1 MRKIF
6 LLLLVFLCL
15 VGRAQNLTL
24 SFTGRSANTGSYV
37 QLSRVE
43 ITNQT
48 RGWTEVLTYPDTVS
62 VLVVTGIGD
71 NTPAVF
77 GLSQNNPNP
86 FSGTTY
92 VNLSLPESG
101 AVTLEVCDVNGRVA
115 ISRSFA
121 SMQPGMHILRVN
133 LAAAGVYLL
142 AARQSGKVSTVRMV
156 NQLSG
161 GENSLEMVGLRD
173 IPQTKVEREKG
184 TTDYPFA
191 YGDSMIYKGYT
202 MISGQELESEVV
214 AQTQSQ
220 PETIILYFS
229 PGPLFDGQPC
239 PGAATVTD
247 YDNNTYN
254 TVQIG
259 DQCWMKE
266 NLRTTHYADGTAIPA
281 GITTADDHI
290 AAYRYAP
297 NNDESNVATYGY
309 LYNWYAVM
317 HGAASSSANPSG
329 VQGICPVGWHVPS
342 DSEWTQLTT
351 YVHDNGYQCPGCNAS
366 NLWMNVDCIAKALAA
381 QTGWCSYSDDAC
393 AVGYDLSTNNAT
405 GFSALPAGFYC
416 GTYYFGFSAYYWSTT
431 QYNSFNSTA
440 YSRTLNHSG
449 DYVNRYYHYNY
460 EGHSVRC
467 VRGAVIM
474 LPTVTTDSVSAVTD
488 TTATCGGTVTTDGN
502 TAVTMRGVCWNTLP
516 DPTVNDSHTV
526 DGTGSGVF
534 NSSITGLASGTIYYV
549 RAYATNSVGTAY
561 GALRTFTTKVLV
573 TTSPVSGVTAT
584 TAVCGGTVTSAGN
597 AEVTMRGVC
606 WDTLPNP
613 TLNGSHTEDGTG
625 TGVFTSNITGLTAGT
640 TYYVRAYA
648 TISAGTVFGNEIIFS
663 TADTTPTVTTKAVSI
678 LSETTALSGGNIT
691 FDGGAAVTMCGIC
704 WDTLPNPTVSG
715 IHTTDSAGMGI
726 FTSSMMNLTP
736 GTTYYVRAYATNSV
750 GTTYGQE
757 ISFRTYSSC
766 PGAATVTDHEGN
778 VYNTVQIGNQCW
790 TRENMRCTTS
800 PSTGTSI
807 LEFPAGYY
815 SYTGKKAYYVNGD
828 SANTL
833 TYGLL
838 YNWAAAVDTF
848 HTDYGETST
857 SASHVL
863 SVTFSGNRRG
873 ICPAGWHVPSHAEWT
888 QLTNY
893 VYNNGYQCPGCSG
906 TINAAK
912 ADCIAKALASQ
923 TGWDSSGSAYAVGND
938 PSTNNATGFSALPAG
953 YYTGSGSS
961 GYYAG
966 GYTFGTSTHYWS
978 STQSDGPYALKHYLS
993 YSSSSVGR
1001 NSYLKL
1007 QGYSVRCVK
1016 D

>member
-1 MRKIF
+1 MA
-6 LLLLVFLCL
+6 
-15 VGRAQNLTL
+15 GRAQNLTL
-24 SFTGRSANTGSYV
+24 SFTGRHANTGAYV

-48 RGWTEVLTYPDTVS
+48 RGWTDVLTYPDTVAT
-62 VLVVTGIGD
+62 LTDGTGIND
-71 NTPAVF
+71 NLGAEF
-77 GLSQNNPNP
+77 GLSQNTPNP

-92 VNLSLPESG
+92 VNLTLPEGG
-101 AVTLEVCDVNGRVA
+101 AVTLEACDVNGRVV
-115 ISRSFA
+115 ISRSFV
-121 SMQPGMHILRVN
+121 SMQPGTHVLRIN

-142 AARQSGKVSTVRMV
+142 TARQSGKVSTVRMV
-156 NQLSG
+156 NQRSG
-161 GENSLEMVGLRD
+161 GENSMEMVGLRN
-173 IPQTKVEREKG
+173 ISQTKG
-184 TTDYPFA
+184 NIDHPFA

-202 MISGQELESEVV
+202 MIPGQELESEVV
-214 AQTQSQ
+214 AQIQNQ

-229 PGPLFDGQPC
+229 ATTLFDGQPC

-259 DQCWMKE
+259 GQCWMKE

-281 GITTADDHI
+281 GTH
-290 AAYRYAP
+290 RYAP

-309 LYNWYAVM
+309 LYNWPAVM
-317 HGAASSSANPSG
+317 HGSASSSSNPSN
-329 VQGICPVGWHVPS
+329 VQGICPAGWHMPS
-342 DSEWTQLTT
+342 DAEWTQLTT
-351 YVHDNGYQCPGCNAS
+351 YVHDNGYQCTDCNGS
-366 NLWMNVDCIAKALAA
+366 NYWSHVDCIAKALAA
-381 QTGWCSYSDDAC
+381 QTDWNSYNNDAC
-393 AVGYDLSTNNAT
+393 APGYDLSTNNAT
-405 GFSALPAGFYC
+405 GFSAVPAGYYC
-416 GTYYFGFSAYYWSTT
+416 GGYYFGLDAYYWTT
-431 QYNSFNSTA
+431 SQFNSSEA
-440 YSRTLNHSG
+440 YFRSLDCCV
-449 DYVNRYYHYNY
+449 DYVWKGNDYKSQGY
-460 EGHSVRC
+460 SVRC
-467 VRGAVIM
+467 VRGAVIT
-474 LPTVTTDSVSAVTD
+474 LPTVTTDSVDAVTD
-488 TTATCGGTVTTDGN
+488 TTATCGGTVTADGN
-502 TAVTMRGVCWNTLP
+502 AAVTMRGVCWSTLP
-516 DPTVNDSHTV
+516 NPTVSDSHTD
-526 DGTGSGVF
+526 DGTGLGIF
-534 NSSITGLASGTIYYV
+534 NSSMTGLTSGTIYYV
-549 RAYATNSVGTAY
+549 RAYATNSAGTAY
-561 GALRTFTTKVLV
+561 GTTRTFTTRISVI
-573 TTSPVSGVTAT
+573 TTPVSGITAT
-584 TAVCGGTVTSAGN
+584 TVVCGGTVNSAGN

-606 WDTLPNP
+606 WDTLPAP
-613 TLNGSHTEDGTG
+613 TLNSSHTVDGTG
-625 TGVFTSNITGLTAGT
+625 AGIFTSNITGLTPGT

-648 TISAGTVFGNEIIFS
+648 TNSVGTVYGDDIIFS
-663 TADTTPTVTTKAVSI
+663 TVDTTPTVTTKAISFLTDTSAI
-678 LSETTALSGGNIT
+678 SGGDIT
-691 FDGGAAVTMCGIC
+691 FDGGAAVTVCGIC

-715 IHTTDSAGMGI
+715 IHTTDSASMGI

-736 GTTYYVRAYATNSV
+736 ATTYYVRAYATNSV

-800 PSTGTSI
+800 PSTGTLI
-807 LEFPAGYY
+807 LEYPAGYY

-873 ICPAGWHVPSHAEWT
+873 ICPAGWHVPSNAEWT

-893 VYNNGYQCPGCSG
+893 VYNNGYQCSGCSG

-923 TGWDSSGSAYAVGND
+923 TGWNSSGSTYAVGND
-938 PSTNNATGFSALPAG
+938 PSTNNATGFSAVPAG

-966 GYTFGTSTHYWS
+966 GYTFGTNTHYWS
-978 STQSDGPYALKHYLS
+978 STQSSNTPYALVHYLS
-993 YSSSSVGR
+993 YSTGYVGC
-1001 NSYLKL
+1001 NSPSIKL
-1007 QGYSVRCVK
+1007 QGFSVRCVR

>member
-1 MRKIF
+1 MRKLF
-6 LLLLVFLCL
+6 LLLLLLLCMA
-15 VGRAQNLTL
+15 GWAQNLTL
-24 SFTGRSANTGSYV
+24 SFTGRSVNTELYV

-48 RGWTEVLTYPDTVS
+48 QGWTEELVYPDTVC
-62 VLVVTGIGD
+62 VLVVGTGIGD

-77 GLSQNNPNP
+77 GLSQCTPNP

-101 AVTLEVCDVNGRVA
+101 AVTLEACDVNGRVV
-115 ISRSFA
+115 ISRSFV
-121 SMQPGMHILRVN
+121 SMQPGMHVLRVN
-133 LAAAGVYLL
+133 LAAAGAYLL
-142 AARQSGKVSTVRMV
+142 TARQSGKVSTVRMV
-156 NQLSG
+156 NQRSG
-161 GENSLEMVGLRD
+161 GENSMEMMGLRN
-173 IPQTKVEREKG
+173 ISQTKG
-184 TTDYPFA
+184 NIDHPFA

-202 MISGQELESEVV
+202 MIPGQELESEVV
-214 AQTQSQ
+214 AQTQNQ

-229 PGPLFDGQPC
+229 ATTLFDGQPC

-259 DQCWMKE
+259 GQCWMKE

-281 GITTADDHI
+281 GTH
-290 AAYRYAP
+290 RYAP

-309 LYNWYAVM
+309 LYNWPAVM
-317 HGAASSSANPSG
+317 HGSASSSSNPSN
-329 VQGICPVGWHVPS
+329 VQGICPAGWHMPS
-342 DSEWTQLTT
+342 DAEWTQLTT
-351 YVHDNGYQCPGCNAS
+351 YVHDNGYQCTDCNGS
-366 NLWMNVDCIAKALAA
+366 NYWSHVDCIAKALAA
-381 QTGWCSYSDDAC
+381 QTDWNSYNNDAC
-393 AVGYDLSTNNAT
+393 APGYDLSTNNAT
-405 GFSALPAGFYC
+405 GFSAVPAGYYC
-416 GTYYFGFSAYYWSTT
+416 GGYYFGLDAYYWTT
-431 QYNSFNSTA
+431 SQFNSSEA
-440 YSRTLNHSG
+440 YFRSLDCCV
-449 DYVNRYYHYNY
+449 DYVWKGNDYKSQGY
-460 EGHSVRC
+460 SVRC
-467 VRGAVIM
+467 VRGAVIT
-474 LPTVTTDSVSAVTD
+474 LPTVTTDSVDAVTD
-488 TTATCGGTVTTDGN
+488 TTATCGGTVTADGN
-502 TAVTMRGVCWNTLP
+502 AAVTMRGVCWSTLP
-516 DPTVNDSHTV
+516 NPTVSDSHTD
-526 DGTGSGVF
+526 DGTGLGIF
-534 NSSITGLASGTIYYV
+534 NSSMTGLTSGTIYYV
-549 RAYATNSVGTAY
+549 RAYATNSAGTAY
-561 GALRTFTTKVLV
+561 GTTRTFTTRISVI
-573 TTSPVSGVTAT
+573 TTPVSGITST
-584 TAVCGGTVTSAGN
+584 TVVCGGTVNSAGN

-606 WDTLPNP
+606 WDTLPAP
-613 TLNGSHTEDGTG
+613 TLNSSHTVDGTG
-625 TGVFTSNITGLTAGT
+625 AGIFTSNITGLTPGT

-648 TISAGTVFGNEIIFS
+648 TNSVGTVYGDDIIFS
-663 TADTTPTVTTKAVSI
+663 TVDTTPTVTTKAISFLTDTSAV
-678 LSETTALSGGNIT
+678 SGGNVT
-691 FDGGAAVTMCGIC
+691 FDGGAVVTMRGIC
-704 WDTLPNPTVSG
+704 WDTLPNLTVNG
-715 IHTTDSAGMGI
+715 IHTTDGAGIGN
-726 FTSSMMNLTP
+726 FTTSMTGLTP

-750 GTTYGQE
+750 GTTYGEE
-757 ISFRTYSSC
+757 ISFRTPRSC

-800 PSTGTSI
+800 PSTGTMI

-828 SANTL
+828 SANTA

-873 ICPAGWHVPSHAEWT
+873 ICPAGWHVPSNAEWT

-893 VYNNGYQCPGCSG
+893 VYNNGYQCSGCSG

-923 TGWDSSGSAYAVGND
+923 TGWNSSGSTYAVGND
-938 PSTNNATGFSALPAG
+938 PSTNNATGFSAVPAG

-966 GYTFGTSTHYWS
+966 GYTFGTNTHYWS
-978 STQSDGPYALKHYLS
+978 STQSSNTPYALVHYLS
-993 YSSSSVGR
+993 YSTGYVGC
-1001 NSYLKL
+1001 NSPSIKL
-1007 QGYSVRCVK
+1007 QGFSVRCVK

>member
-1 MRKIF
+1 MF
-6 LLLLVFLCL
+6 LLLLVLLCMT
-15 VGRAQNLTL
+15 GQAQNLIV
-24 SFTGRSANTGSYV
+24 SFTGRNVNTGSYV

-48 RGWTEVLTYPDTVS
+48 RGWTEELIYPDTVS
-62 VLVVTGIGD
+62 VLVVGTGIDD

-77 GLSQNNPNP
+77 GLSHCTPSP

-92 VNLSLPESG
+92 VNLSLPEG
-101 AVTLEVCDVNGRVA
+101 DDVTLEACDVNGRVA
-115 ISRSFA
+115 VSRSFV
-121 SMQPGMHILRVN
+121 SMQSGTHVLRVN
-133 LAAAGVYLL
+133 LAAAGAYLL
-142 AARQSGKVSTVRMV
+142 TARQNGKVSTVRMV
-156 NQLSG
+156 NQRSG
-161 GENSLEMVGLRD
+161 GENSMEMVGLRD
-173 IPQTKVEREKG
+173 IPQTKG
-184 TTDYPFA
+184 DIDHPFS
-191 YGDSMIYKGYT
+191 YGDSMIYKGYAT
-202 MISGQELESEVV
+202 ISGLELESEVV

-220 PETIILYFS
+220 PETIIMYFS
-229 PGPLFDGQPC
+229 TALFDGQPC

-281 GITTADDHI
+281 GTTIYYI
-290 AAYRYAP
+290 AAYRFAP

-329 VQGICPVGWHVPS
+329 VQGICPAGWHMPS
-342 DSEWTQLTT
+342 DAEWTQLTT
-351 YVHDNGYQCPGCNAS
+351 YVHDNGYQCADCNAS
-366 NLWMNVDCIAKALAA
+366 NLWTNVDCIAKALAV
-381 QTGWCSYSDDAC
+381 QTGWCSYSNDAC

-405 GFSALPAGFYC
+405 GFGVLPAGFYC
-416 GTYYFGFSAYYWSTT
+416 GTYYYGFSAYHWSTT
-431 QYNSFNSTA
+431 QNNNDNSTA
-440 YSRTLNHSG
+440 YSRTLDYCR
-449 DYVNRYYHYNY
+449 DYVYRYYHYKY

-534 NSSITGLASGTIYYV
+534 NSSMTGLVSGTIYYV
-549 RAYATNSVGTAY
+549 RAYAMNSVGTAY
-561 GALRTFTTKVLV
+561 GALRTFTTKILV
-573 TTSPVSGVTAT
+573 TTSSVSGVTAT

-597 AEVTMRGVC
+597 ADVTMRGVC

-625 TGVFTSNITGLTAGT
+625 VGVFTSNIPGLTAGT

-648 TISAGTVFGNEIIFS
+648 TNSAGTVFGDEIIFS
-663 TADTTPTVTTKAVSI
+663 TADTTPTVTTKAISI

-715 IHTTDSAGMGI
+715 IHTTDSASMGN

-736 GTTYYVRAYATNSV
+736 STTYYVRAYATNSV
-750 GTTYGQE
+750 GTTYGEE
-757 ISFRTYSSC
+757 ISFKTYISC
-766 PGAATVTDHEGN
+766 PGTATVTDHEGN
-778 VYNTVQIGNQCW
+778 VYNTVLIGNQCW

-800 PSTGTSI
+800 PSTGTTI
-807 LEFPAGYY
+807 LEYPASYY

-828 SANTL
+828 PANTA

-848 HTDYGETST
+848 NITYGETST
-857 SASHVL
+857 YASDGL
-863 SVTFSGNRRG
+863 SVSFSGHRRG
-873 ICPAGWHVPSHAEWT
+873 ICPVGWHVPSDAEWT
-888 QLTNY
+888 QLTTY
-893 VYNNGYQCPGCSG
+893 VYNNGYQCSGCSG
-906 TINAAK
+906 SNNVAMVN
-912 ADCIAKALASQ
+912 CIAKALASQ
-923 TGWDSSGSAYAVGND
+923 TGWVNSSNTFAVGND

-953 YYTGSGSS
+953 FYSGN
-961 GYYAG
+961 
-966 GYTFGTSTHYWS
+966 YTFGTNTHFWSATQRDLARSCIRFLSRNDDYVS
-978 STQSDGPYALKHYLS
+978 STTAALKFY
-993 YSSSSVGR
+993 
-1001 NSYLKL
+1001 
-1007 QGYSVRCVK
+1007 GYSVRCVR

>member
-1 MRKIF
+1 MFLF
-6 LLLLVFLCL
+6 LLVLLCMT
-15 VGRAQNLTL
+15 GQAQNLTL
-24 SFTGRSANTGSYV
+24 SFTGHHANTGAYL

-48 RGWTEVLTYPDTVS
+48 RGWTEELIYPDTIS
-62 VLVVTGIGD
+62 VLVVGTGIGD
-71 NTPAVF
+71 NTPVEF
-77 GLSQNNPNP
+77 GLSQNTPNP

-92 VNLSLPESG
+92 VNLTLPEGG
-101 AVTLEVCDVNGRVA
+101 AVTLEACDVNGRVV
-115 ISRSFA
+115 ISRSFV
-121 SMQPGMHILRVN
+121 SMQPGTHVLRVN

-142 AARQSGKVSTVRMV
+142 TARQSGKVSTVRMV
-156 NQLSG
+156 NQRSG
-161 GENSLEMVGLRD
+161 GENSMEIVGLRD
-173 IPQTKVEREKG
+173 IPQTKG
-184 TTDYPFA
+184 DIDHPFA

-202 MISGQELESEVV
+202 MIPGQELESEVV
-214 AQTQSQ
+214 AQTQNQ

-229 PGPLFDGQPC
+229 ATTLFDGQPC

-266 NLRTTHYADGTAIPA
+266 NLRTTHYADGT
-281 GITTADDHI
+281 TVTS
-290 AAYRYAP
+290 RYAP
-297 NNDESNVATYGY
+297 NNDENNVATYGY

-317 HGAASSSANPSG
+317 HGAAASSANPSG
-329 VQGICPVGWHVPS
+329 VQGICPAGWHMPS
-342 DSEWTQLTT
+342 CAEWTQLTT
-351 YVHDNGYQCPGCNAS
+351 YVHDNGYQCSNCNAS
-366 NLWMNVDCIAKALAA
+366 NWWMNVDCIAKALAA
-381 QTGWCSYSDDAC
+381 QTGWPSYSYDAC

-405 GFSALPAGFYC
+405 GFNALPAGYYC
-416 GTYYFGFSAYYWSTT
+416 GAYYYGQTAYFWSTS
-431 QYNSFNSTA
+431 QYDGGNA
-440 YSRTLNHSG
+440 YFRTFDYCANYVSR
-449 DYVNRYYHYNY
+449 NY
-460 EGHSVRC
+460 IYKSEGYSVRC
-467 VRGAVIM
+467 VRGAVIT
-474 LPTVTTDSVSAVTD
+474 LPTVTTDIVGAVTD
-488 TTATCGGTVTTDGN
+488 STATCGGTVTADGN
-502 TAVTMRGVCWNTLP
+502 AAVTMRGVCWSTLP
-516 DPTVNDSHTV
+516 NPTVSDSHTD
-526 DGTGSGVF
+526 DGTGLGIF
-534 NSSITGLASGTIYYV
+534 NSSMTGLTSGTIYYV

-606 WDTLPNP
+606 WDTLPAP
-613 TLNGSHTEDGTG
+613 TLSDSHTSDGTG
-625 TGVFTSNITGLTAGT
+625 AGVFTSNITGLTAGA

-648 TISAGTVFGNEIIFS
+648 TNSAGTVFGDEIIFS

-691 FDGGAAVTMCGIC
+691 FDGGAAVTVCGIC

-715 IHTTDSAGMGI
+715 IHTTDSASMGI

-736 GTTYYVRAYATNSV
+736 ATIYYVRAYATNSV

-800 PSTGTSI
+800 PSTGTMI

-828 SANTL
+828 SANTA

-838 YNWAAAVDTF
+838 YNWAAAIDTF
-848 HTDYGETST
+848 NTAYGETST
-857 SASHVL
+857 ISWDGL
-863 SVTFSGNRRG
+863 SVTFSGHRRG
-873 ICPAGWHVPSHAEWT
+873 ICPAGWHVPSNAEWT

-906 TINAAK
+906 TINVAR

-923 TGWDSSGSAYAVGND
+923 TGWNSSGSTYAVGND
-938 PSTNNATGFSALPAG
+938 PSTNNATGFSAVPAG

-966 GYTFGTSTHYWS
+966 GYTFGTNTYYWS
-978 STQSDGPYALKHYLS
+978 STQSSNTPYALVHYLS
-993 YSSSSVGR
+993 YSTGYVGC
-1001 NSYLKL
+1001 NNPSIKL
-1007 QGYSVRCVK
+1007 QGFSVRCVR

>member
-1 MRKIF
+1 MRKLF
-6 LLLLVFLCL
+6 LLLLLLLCMA
-15 VGRAQNLTL
+15 GRAQNLTL
-24 SFTGRSANTGSYV
+24 SFSGRHANTGAYV

-48 RGWTEVLTYPDTVS
+48 RGWTDVLTYPDTVAT
-62 VLVVTGIGD
+62 LTDGTGIND
-71 NTPAVF
+71 NLGAVF
-77 GLSQNNPNP
+77 GLSQCTPNP

-101 AVTLEVCDVNGRVA
+101 AVTLEACDVNGRVV
-115 ISRSFA
+115 ILRSFV
-121 SMQPGMHILRVN
+121 SMQPGMHVLRVN
-133 LAAAGVYLL
+133 LAAAGAYLL
-142 AARQSGKVSTVRMV
+142 TARQSGKVSSVRMV
-156 NQLSG
+156 NQRSG
-161 GENSLEMVGLRD
+161 GENSMEMVGLRD
-173 IPQTKVEREKG
+173 IPQTKG
-184 TTDYPFA
+184 DIDHPFV

-202 MISGQELESEVV
+202 MIPGQELESEVV
-214 AQTQSQ
+214 AQIQNQ

-229 PGPLFDGQPC
+229 ATTLFDGQPC

-259 DQCWMKE
+259 GQCWMKE

-281 GITTADDHI
+281 GTH
-290 AAYRYAP
+290 RYAP

-309 LYNWYAVM
+309 LYNWPAVM
-317 HGAASSSANPSG
+317 HGSASSSSNPSN
-329 VQGICPVGWHVPS
+329 VQGICPAGWHMPS
-342 DSEWTQLTT
+342 DAEWTQLTT
-351 YVHDNGYQCPGCNAS
+351 YVHDNGYQCTDCNGS
-366 NLWMNVDCIAKALAA
+366 NYWSHVDCIAKALAA
-381 QTGWCSYSDDAC
+381 QTGWPSYSHDAC

-416 GTYYFGFSAYYWSTT
+416 GAYYYGQTAYYWTT
-431 QYNSFNSTA
+431 SQFNSSEA
-440 YSRTLNHSG
+440 YFRSLDCCV
-449 DYVNRYYHYNY
+449 DYVWKGNDYKSQGY
-460 EGHSVRC
+460 SVRC
-467 VRGAVIM
+467 VRGAVIT
-474 LPTVTTDSVSAVTD
+474 LPTVTTDSVDAVTD
-488 TTATCGGTVTTDGN
+488 TTATCGGTVTADGN
-502 TAVTMRGVCWNTLP
+502 AAVTMRGVCWSTLP
-516 DPTVNDSHTV
+516 NPTVSDSHTD
-526 DGTGSGVF
+526 DGTGLGIF
-534 NSSITGLASGTIYYV
+534 NSSMTGLTSGTIYYV
-549 RAYATNSVGTAY
+549 RAYATNSAGTAY
-561 GALRTFTTKVLV
+561 GTTRTFTTRISVI
-573 TTSPVSGVTAT
+573 TTPVSGITST
-584 TAVCGGTVTSAGN
+584 TVVCGGTVNSAGN

-606 WDTLPNP
+606 WDTLPAP
-613 TLNGSHTEDGTG
+613 TLNSSHTVDGTG
-625 TGVFTSNITGLTAGT
+625 AGIFTSNITGLTPGT

-648 TISAGTVFGNEIIFS
+648 TNSVGTVYGDDIIFS
-663 TADTTPTVTTKAVSI
+663 TVDTTPTVTTKAISFLTDTSAV
-678 LSETTALSGGNIT
+678 SGGNVT
-691 FDGGAAVTMCGIC
+691 FDGGAVVTMRGIC
-704 WDTLPNPTVSG
+704 WDTLPNLTVNG
-715 IHTTDSAGMGI
+715 IHTTDGAGIGN
-726 FTSSMMNLTP
+726 FTTSMTGLTP

-750 GTTYGQE
+750 GTTYGEE
-757 ISFRTYSSC
+757 ISFRTPRSC

-800 PSTGTSI
+800 PSTGTMI

-828 SANTL
+828 SANTA

-873 ICPAGWHVPSHAEWT
+873 ICPAGWHVPSNAEWT

-906 TINAAK
+906 TINAAR

-923 TGWDSSGSAYAVGND
+923 TGWNSSGSTYAVGND
-938 PSTNNATGFSALPAG
+938 PSTNNATGFSAVPAG

-966 GYTFGTSTHYWS
+966 GYTFGTNTHYWS
-978 STQSDGPYALKHYLS
+978 STQSSNTPYALVHYLS
-993 YSSSSVGR
+993 YSTGYVGC
-1001 NSYLKL
+1001 NSPSIKL
-1007 QGYSVRCVK
+1007 QGFSVRCVK

>member
-1 MRKIF
+1 MRKLF
-6 LLLLVFLCL
+6 LLLLLLLCMA
-15 VGRAQNLTL
+15 GRAQNLTL
-24 SFTGRSANTGSYV
+24 SFSGRHANTGAYV

-48 RGWTEVLTYPDTVS
+48 RGWTDVLTYPDTVAT
-62 VLVVTGIGD
+62 LTDGTGIND
-71 NTPAVF
+71 NLGAVF
-77 GLSQNNPNP
+77 GLLQCTPNP

-101 AVTLEVCDVNGRVA
+101 AVTLEACDVNGRVV
-115 ISRSFA
+115 ILRSFV
-121 SMQPGMHILRVN
+121 SMQPGMHVLRVN
-133 LAAAGVYLL
+133 LAAAGAYLL
-142 AARQSGKVSTVRMV
+142 TARQSGKVSSVRMV
-156 NQLSG
+156 NQRSG
-161 GENSLEMVGLRD
+161 GENSMEMVGLRD
-173 IPQTKVEREKG
+173 IPQTKG
-184 TTDYPFA
+184 DIDHPFV

-202 MISGQELESEVV
+202 MIPGQELESEVV
-214 AQTQSQ
+214 AQIQNQ

-229 PGPLFDGQPC
+229 ATTLFDGQPC

-266 NLRTTHYADGTAIPA
+266 NLRTTHYADGTTVAS
-281 GITTADDHI
+281 
-290 AAYRYAP
+290 RYAP

-309 LYNWYAVM
+309 LYNWPAVM
-317 HGAASSSANPSG
+317 HGSASSSSNPSN
-329 VQGICPVGWHVPS
+329 VQGICPAGWHMPS
-342 DSEWTQLTT
+342 DAEWTQLTT
-351 YVHDNGYQCPGCNAS
+351 YVHDNGYQCTDCNGS
-366 NLWMNVDCIAKALAA
+366 NYWSHVDCIAKALAA
-381 QTGWCSYSDDAC
+381 QTGWPSYSHDAC

-416 GTYYFGFSAYYWSTT
+416 GAYYYGQTAYYWTT
-431 QYNSFNSTA
+431 SQFNSSEA
-440 YSRTLNHSG
+440 YFRSLDCCV
-449 DYVNRYYHYNY
+449 DYVWKGNDYKSQGY
-460 EGHSVRC
+460 SVRC
-467 VRGAVIM
+467 VRGAVIT
-474 LPTVTTDSVSAVTD
+474 LPTVTTDSVDAVTD
-488 TTATCGGTVTTDGN
+488 TTATCGGTVTADGN
-502 TAVTMRGVCWNTLP
+502 AAVTMRGVCWSTLP
-516 DPTVNDSHTV
+516 NPTVSDSHTD
-526 DGTGSGVF
+526 DGTGLGIF
-534 NSSITGLASGTIYYV
+534 NSSMTGLTSGTIYYV
-549 RAYATNSVGTAY
+549 RAYATNSAGTAY
-561 GALRTFTTKVLV
+561 GTTRTFTTRISVI
-573 TTSPVSGVTAT
+573 TSPVGGITAT
-584 TAVCGGTVTSAGN
+584 TAVCGGTVNSAGN

-606 WDTLPNP
+606 WDTLPAP
-613 TLNGSHTEDGTG
+613 TLNSSHTVDGTG
-625 TGVFTSNITGLTAGT
+625 AGIFTSNITGLTPGT

-648 TISAGTVFGNEIIFS
+648 TNSVGTVYGDDIIFS
-663 TADTTPTVTTKAVSI
+663 TVDTTPTVTTKAISFLTDTSAV
-678 LSETTALSGGNIT
+678 SGGNVT
-691 FDGGAAVTMCGIC
+691 FDGGAVVTVCGIC

-715 IHTTDSAGMGI
+715 IHTTDSASMGI

-736 GTTYYVRAYATNSV
+736 ATTYYVRAYATNSV

-757 ISFRTYSSC
+757 ISFRTYISC

-800 PSTGTSI
+800 PSTGTLI
-807 LEFPAGYY
+807 LEYPAGYY

-828 SANTL
+828 SANTA

-838 YNWAAAVDTF
+838 YNWAAAIDTF

-873 ICPAGWHVPSHAEWT
+873 ICPAGWHVPSNAEWT

-893 VYNNGYQCPGCSG
+893 VYNNGYQCSGCSG

-923 TGWDSSGSAYAVGND
+923 TGWNSSGSTYAVGND
-938 PSTNNATGFSALPAG
+938 PSTNNATGFSAVPAG

-966 GYTFGTSTHYWS
+966 GYTFGTNTHYWS
-978 STQSDGPYALKHYLS
+978 STQSSNTPYALVHYLS
-993 YSSSSVGR
+993 YSTGYVGC
-1001 NSYLKL
+1001 NSPSIKL
-1007 QGYSVRCVK
+1007 QGFSVRCVK

>member
-1 MRKIF
+1 MRKLF
-6 LLLLVFLCL
+6 LLLLVLLCMA
-15 VGRAQNLTL
+15 GRAQNLTL
-24 SFTGRSANTGSYV
+24 SFTGRSVNTELYV

-48 RGWTEVLTYPDTVS
+48 RGWTEELVYPDTVC
-62 VLVVTGIGD
+62 VLVVGTGIGD

-77 GLSQNNPNP
+77 GLSQCTPNP

-101 AVTLEVCDVNGRVA
+101 AVTLEACDVNGRVV
-115 ISRSFA
+115 ISRSFV
-121 SMQPGMHILRVN
+121 SMQPGMHVLRVN

-142 AARQSGKVSTVRMV
+142 TARQSGKVSSVRMV
-156 NQLSG
+156 NQRSG
-161 GENSLEMVGLRD
+161 GENSMEMVGLRD
-173 IPQTKVEREKG
+173 IPQTKG
-184 TTDYPFA
+184 DIDHPFV

-202 MISGQELESEVV
+202 MIPGQELESEVV
-214 AQTQSQ
+214 AQIQNQ

-229 PGPLFDGQPC
+229 ATTLFDGQPC
-239 PGAATVTD
+239 PSAATVTD

-329 VQGICPVGWHVPS
+329 VQGICPAGWHVPS
-342 DSEWTQLTT
+342 DAEWTQLTT
-351 YVHDNGYQCPGCNAS
+351 YVHDNGYQCPDCNAS
-366 NLWMNVDCIAKALAA
+366 NLWTNVDCIAKALAA
-381 QTGWCSYSDDAC
+381 QTGWCSYSNDAC

-416 GTYYFGFSAYYWSTT
+416 GTYYYGFSAYYWSTT
-431 QYNSFNSTA
+431 QNNNFNSTA
-440 YSRTLNHSG
+440 YSRTLNYNG
-449 DYVNRYYHYNY
+449 NYVYRYDHYKY

-534 NSSITGLASGTIYYV
+534 NSSMTGLASGTIYYV
-549 RAYATNSVGTAY
+549 RAYATNSAGTAY

-573 TTSPVSGVTAT
+573 ATSPVSGVTAT
-584 TAVCGGTVTSAGN
+584 TAVCGGNVTSAGN
-597 AEVTMRGVC
+597 ADVTMRGVC
-606 WDTLPNP
+606 WDTLPAP
-613 TLNGSHTEDGTG
+613 TLSDSHTQDGTG
-625 TGVFTSNITGLTAGT
+625 TGVFTSNIMGLTPGT

-648 TISAGTVFGNEIIFS
+648 TNSAGTIFGDEIIFS
-663 TADTTPTVTTKAVSI
+663 TADTTPTVTTKAISFLTDTSAI
-678 LSETTALSGGNIT
+678 SGGDIT
-691 FDGGAAVTMCGIC
+691 FDGGAAVTMRGIC

-715 IHTTDSAGMGI
+715 IHTTDGTGIGI
-726 FTSSMMNLTP
+726 FTSSMMSLTP

-757 ISFRTYSSC
+757 ISFRTYISC

-800 PSTGTSI
+800 PSTGTLI
-807 LEFPAGYY
+807 LEYPAGYY

-873 ICPAGWHVPSHAEWT
+873 ICPAGWHVPSNAEWT

-893 VYNNGYQCPGCSG
+893 VYNNGYQCSGCSG

-923 TGWDSSGSAYAVGND
+923 TEWNSSGSTYAVGND
-938 PSTNNATGFSALPAG
+938 PSTNNATGFSAVPAG

-966 GYTFGTSTHYWS
+966 GYTFGTNTHYWS
-978 STQSDGPYALKHYLS
+978 STQSSNTPFALVHYLS
-993 YSSSSVGR
+993 YSTGYVGC
-1001 NSYLKL
+1001 NNPSIKL
-1007 QGYSVRCVK
+1007 QGFSVRCVR

>member
-1 MRKIF
+1 MRKLF
-6 LLLLVFLCL
+6 LLLLLLLCMA
-15 VGRAQNLTL
+15 GWAQNLTL
-24 SFTGRSANTGSYV
+24 SFSGRHANTGAYV

-48 RGWTEVLTYPDTVS
+48 RGWTDVLTYPDTVAT
-62 VLVVTGIGD
+62 LTDGTGIND
-71 NTPAVF
+71 NLGAVF
-77 GLSQNNPNP
+77 GLSQNTPNP

-92 VNLSLPESG
+92 VNLSLPEGG
-101 AVTLEVCDVNGRVA
+101 AVTLEACDVNGRVV
-115 ISRSFA
+115 ISRSFV
-121 SMQPGMHILRVN
+121 SMQPGTHVLRVN

-142 AARQSGKVSTVRMV
+142 TARQSGKVSTVRMV
-156 NQLSG
+156 NQRSG
-161 GENSLEMVGLRD
+161 GENSMERIGSRD
-173 IPQTKVEREKG
+173 ISKTKG
-184 TTDYPFA
+184 NIDHPFA

-202 MISGQELESEVV
+202 MIPGQELESEVV
-214 AQTQSQ
+214 AQIQNQ

-229 PGPLFDGQPC
+229 ATTLFDGQPC

-266 NLRTTHYADGTAIPA
+266 NLRTTHYADGTTVAS
-281 GITTADDHI
+281 
-290 AAYRYAP
+290 RYAP

-309 LYNWYAVM
+309 LYNWPAVM
-317 HGAASSSANPSG
+317 HGSASSSSNPSN
-329 VQGICPVGWHVPS
+329 VQGICPAGWHMPS
-342 DSEWTQLTT
+342 DAEWTQLTT
-351 YVHDNGYQCPGCNAS
+351 YVHDNGYQCTDCNGS
-366 NLWMNVDCIAKALAA
+366 NYWSHVDCIAKALAA
-381 QTGWCSYSDDAC
+381 QTDWNSYNNDAC
-393 AVGYDLSTNNAT
+393 APGYDLSTNNAT
-405 GFSALPAGFYC
+405 GFSAVPAGYYC
-416 GTYYFGFSAYYWSTT
+416 GGYYFGLDAYYWTT
-431 QYNSFNSTA
+431 SQFNSSEA
-440 YSRTLNHSG
+440 YFRSLDCCV
-449 DYVNRYYHYNY
+449 DYVWKGNDYKSQGY
-460 EGHSVRC
+460 SVRC
-467 VRGAVIM
+467 VRGAVIT
-474 LPTVTTDSVSAVTD
+474 LPTVTTDSVDAVTD
-488 TTATCGGTVTTDGN
+488 TTATCGGTVTADGN
-502 TAVTMRGVCWNTLP
+502 AAVTMRGVCWSTLP
-516 DPTVNDSHTV
+516 NPTVSDSHTD
-526 DGTGSGVF
+526 DGTGLGIF
-534 NSSITGLASGTIYYV
+534 NSSMTGLTSGTIYYV
-549 RAYATNSVGTAY
+549 RAYATNSAGTAY
-561 GALRTFTTKVLV
+561 GTTRTFTTRISVI
-573 TTSPVSGVTAT
+573 TTPVSGITST
-584 TAVCGGTVTSAGN
+584 TVVCGGTVNSAGN

-606 WDTLPNP
+606 WDTLPAP
-613 TLNGSHTEDGTG
+613 TLNSSHTVDGTG
-625 TGVFTSNITGLTAGT
+625 AGIFTSNITGLTPGT

-648 TISAGTVFGNEIIFS
+648 TNSVGTVYGDDIIFS
-663 TADTTPTVTTKAVSI
+663 TVDTTPSVTTKAISFLTDTSAI
-678 LSETTALSGGNIT
+678 SGGDIT
-691 FDGGAAVTMCGIC
+691 FDGGAAVTMRGIC

-715 IHTTDSAGMGI
+715 IHTTDGAGIGN
-726 FTSSMMNLTP
+726 FTTSMTGLTP

-750 GTTYGQE
+750 GTTYGEE
-757 ISFRTYSSC
+757 ISFRTPRSC

-800 PSTGTSI
+800 PSTGTMI

-828 SANTL
+828 SANTA

-873 ICPAGWHVPSHAEWT
+873 ICPAGWHVPSNAEWT

-893 VYNNGYQCPGCSG
+893 VYNNGYQCSGCSG

-923 TGWDSSGSAYAVGND
+923 TGWNSSGSTYAVGND
-938 PSTNNATGFSALPAG
+938 PSTNNATGFSAVPAG

-966 GYTFGTSTHYWS
+966 GYTFGTNTHYWS
-978 STQSDGPYALKHYLS
+978 STQSSNTPYALVHYLS
-993 YSSSSVGR
+993 YSTGYVGC
-1001 NSYLKL
+1001 NSPSIKL
-1007 QGYSVRCVK
+1007 QGFSVRCVK

>member
-1 MRKIF
+1 MRKLF
-6 LLLLVFLCL
+6 LLLLVLLCMA
-15 VGRAQNLTL
+15 GRAQNLTL
-24 SFTGRSANTGSYV
+24 SFSGRHANTGAYV

-48 RGWTEVLTYPDTVS
+48 RGWTDVLTYPDTVAT
-62 VLVVTGIGD
+62 LTDGTGIND
-71 NTPAVF
+71 NLGAVF
-77 GLSQNNPNP
+77 GLSQNTPNP

-92 VNLSLPESG
+92 VNLSLPEGG
-101 AVTLEVCDVNGRVA
+101 AVTLEACDVNGRVV
-115 ISRSFA
+115 ISRSFV
-121 SMQPGMHILRVN
+121 SMQPGTHVLRVN

-142 AARQSGKVSTVRMV
+142 TARQSGKVSSVRMV
-156 NQLSG
+156 NQRSG
-161 GENSLEMVGLRD
+161 GENSMERIGSRD
-173 IPQTKVEREKG
+173 ISKTKG
-184 TTDYPFA
+184 NIDHPFA

-202 MISGQELESEVV
+202 MIPGQELESEVV
-214 AQTQSQ
+214 AQIQNQ

-229 PGPLFDGQPC
+229 ATTLFDGQPC

-259 DQCWMKE
+259 GQCWMKE

-281 GITTADDHI
+281 GTH
-290 AAYRYAP
+290 RYAP

-309 LYNWYAVM
+309 LYNWPAVM
-317 HGAASSSANPSG
+317 HGSASSSSNPSN
-329 VQGICPVGWHVPS
+329 VQGICPAGWHMPS
-342 DSEWTQLTT
+342 DAEWTQLTT
-351 YVHDNGYQCPGCNAS
+351 YVHDNGYQCTDCNGS
-366 NLWMNVDCIAKALAA
+366 NYWSHVDCIAKALAA
-381 QTGWCSYSDDAC
+381 QTDWNSYNNDAC
-393 AVGYDLSTNNAT
+393 APGYDLSTNNAT
-405 GFSALPAGFYC
+405 GFSAVPAGYYC
-416 GTYYFGFSAYYWSTT
+416 GGYYFGLDAYYWTT
-431 QYNSFNSTA
+431 SQFNSSEA
-440 YSRTLNHSG
+440 YFRSLDCCV
-449 DYVNRYYHYNY
+449 DYVWKGNDYKSQGY
-460 EGHSVRC
+460 SVRC
-467 VRGAVIM
+467 VRGAVIT
-474 LPTVTTDSVSAVTD
+474 LPTVTTDSVDAVTD
-488 TTATCGGTVTTDGN
+488 TTATCGGTVTADGN
-502 TAVTMRGVCWNTLP
+502 AAVTMRGVCWSTLP
-516 DPTVNDSHTV
+516 NPTVSDSHTD
-526 DGTGSGVF
+526 DGTGLGIF
-534 NSSITGLASGTIYYV
+534 NSSMTGLTSGTIYYV
-549 RAYATNSVGTAY
+549 RAYATNSAGTAY
-561 GALRTFTTKVLV
+561 GTTRTFTTRISVI
-573 TTSPVSGVTAT
+573 TTPVSGITST
-584 TAVCGGTVTSAGN
+584 TVVCGGTVNSAGN

-606 WDTLPNP
+606 WDTLPAP
-613 TLNGSHTEDGTG
+613 TLNSSHTVDGTG
-625 TGVFTSNITGLTAGT
+625 AGIFTSNITGLTPGT

-648 TISAGTVFGNEIIFS
+648 TNSVGTVYGDDIIFS
-663 TADTTPTVTTKAVSI
+663 TVDTTPTVTTKAISFLTDTSAV
-678 LSETTALSGGNIT
+678 SGGNVT
-691 FDGGAAVTMCGIC
+691 FDGGAVVTMRGIC

-715 IHTTDSAGMGI
+715 IHTTDGTGIGI
-726 FTSSMMNLTP
+726 FTSSMMSLTP

-757 ISFRTYSSC
+757 ISFRTYISC

-800 PSTGTSI
+800 PSTGTMI

-828 SANTL
+828 SANTA

-863 SVTFSGNRRG
+863 SVTFSSNRRG
-873 ICPAGWHVPSHAEWT
+873 ICPAGWHVPSNAEWT

-893 VYNNGYQCPGCSG
+893 VYNNGYQCSGCSG

-923 TGWDSSGSAYAVGND
+923 TGWNSSGSTYAVGND
-938 PSTNNATGFSALPAG
+938 PSTNNATGFSAVPAG

-966 GYTFGTSTHYWS
+966 GYTFGTNTHYWS
-978 STQSDGPYALKHYLS
+978 STQSSNTPYALVHYLS
-993 YSSSSVGR
+993 YSTGYVGC
-1001 NSYLKL
+1001 NSPSIKL
-1007 QGYSVRCVK
+1007 QGFSVRCVK